1 MSTMGQAASTADNLA
16 LCILTL
22 PLEPSPWW
30 TRAPVPLL
38 LLLLHAGVEVV
49 SAPNREGTGD
59 PLKRLF
65 WAGSLSKHNV

>member
-1 MSTMGQAASTADNLA
+1 MTWA

-30 TRAPVPLL
+30 TRARVPLLL

-49 SAPNREGTGD
+49 SAPHREGTGD
-59 PLKRLF
+59 PLEHLLL
-65 WAGSLSKHNV
+65 AGGLSQHNV